1 MRAPTKIAL
10 LHHTGGGNLGD
21 QASVDA
27 VLGNIR
33 VRWPGSVIALLSMN
47 PSETARIHGVPSY
60 PLRTYIWGPGY
71 MPAAGKSN
79 SASEF
84 HFMRWLRTTRTPI
97 IRLPRAI
104 SRELAFLIAALRI
117 IRRFDLLIV
126 SGGGQLTGKSGPWGF
141 PYSIFLWFLV
151 AKFAGTRCIF
161 LNVGAG
167 PLTDPLTKFFV
178 TRTLYA
184 ADYVSFRDEPSQA
197 LARKIGFAGDSQV
210 FPDNVYSLEVST
222 PSVVSSGKREQP
234 IVGISPL
241 AYPVVSMLSTA
252 EQNTMYADIIAKF
265 ALFASSL
272 ATRRYPIA
280 LFGTDVGEDPATI
293 EDLRTALR
301 NRHNIT
307 TPAYE
312 PIKELEELL
321 YKMSAMDYV
330 VTCRFHGVVFAHLL
344 NKPVLAISPHPKV
357 TDHMSALGLSK
368 YCVDIQIFDPNLL
381 ADTFEALVH
390 DRDDVKDRMAAS
402 LARYKLLLR
411 GQLDDLFPAN
421 MNHVR
426 LGRGGRWPAGT
437 MGLSGRPGA
446 VLVSTLKNASV
457 RKEK

>member
-1 MRAPTKIAL
+1 MQQTVTKIAL
-10 LHHTGGGNLGD
+10 LHHTGAGNLGD

-27 VLGNIR
+27 VMGSIR
-33 VRWPGSVIALLSMN
+33 VRWPGSVIGLLSMN
-47 PSETARIHGVPSY
+47 PSETARIHGVPSH
-60 PLRTYIWGPGY
+60 PLRTYIWEIGY
-71 MPAAGKSN
+71 MPKAGKSN
-79 SASEF
+79 RASEF
-84 HFMRWLRTTRTPI
+84 HFIRWLRTTRTPV

-104 SRELAFLIAALRI
+104 SQELAFLIAALRI
-117 IRRFDLLIV
+117 IRHFDLLIV

-151 AKFAGTRCIF
+151 AKVAGTRRMF

-178 TRTLYA
+178 NRTLYA

-197 LARKIGFAGDSQV
+197 LARNIGFAGNSQV

-222 PSVVSSGKREQP
+222 PNVIGSDKREQA

-241 AYPVVSMLSTA
+241 AYPIGSMFGTA
-252 EQNTMYADIIAKF
+252 EQKKMYADIIAKF
-265 ALFASSL
+265 ALFALLL
-272 ATRRYPIA
+272 ARRCYPIE

-301 NRHNIT
+301 NRHNVT
-307 TPAYE
+307 VPAYE
-312 PIKELEELL
+312 PVKKVEELL

-368 YCVDIQIFDPNLL
+368 YCVDIQVLDPNLL
-381 ADTFEALVH
+381 ADTFEALVR
-390 DRDDVKDRMAAS
+390 DRDNVKDRMAAS
-402 LARYKLLLR
+402 LAMYKLLLK

-426 LGRGGRWPAGT
+426 FGRGGRWPAET
-437 MGLSGRPGA
+437 RDL
-446 VLVSTLKNASV
+446 
-457 RKEK
+457 